1 MRRSTRHA
9 SAAASASGSQTGE
22 PATSPSELFASPELQ
37 VALLPMLHSLD
48 HCRLSL
54 TCTNLR
60 SILNTPEFAARVVT
74 DVGPVKELLARARA
88 IITGEE
94 SSPDVWLWQPPA
106 NGDHLGGREPIERRS
121 QDSIDDRWARGLIDM
136 LEGNVDYL
144 IVRDLRDQD
153 GSDSESSDDSDWEG
167 WDSSP
172 LKLGGKGGRGG
183 KGGLGGKGGGKGGR
197 GRGRGDPPRSRAGT
211 LARIAAMEAEPPL
224 TWLRNVQTAM
234 SRHYLGHEQGQV
246 RTNQRFA
253 WLHCVRYGLDGMLP
267 QVLDARRK
275 YEERM
280 RRENPGRRRVAWK
293 FVKVDAFITFP
304 RRRRSFFGAITPW
317 QIRRNPLMLGAYL
330 GHPNVM
336 ATLVRL
342 GATCEWEDD
351 ITFEAFLTALDHNRR
366 DVVRCFCTPR
376 AAGGCG
382 LSLNALPRRK
392 GRLRL
397 TASPCEIVWRHL
409 MDDVDRRQCV
419 ARAIHTPLTHALLF
433 MRAVHLIS
441 APISA
446 PPPHAPGT
454 SRRGLAPTLTPTS
467 SRTTARAAVGGSVAG
482 TFGSRPRRWC
492 GCSLSAACHAA
503 SSFQRCPTSFWRGA
517 PPPTTRAASTHARYR
532 GRSGAR
538 STCCTRARPS
548 TTASSRTRRTCST

>member
-153 GSDSESSDDSDWEG
+153 GSDSESEDDSDWEG

-267 QVLDARRK
+267 QVLENPARRK
-275 YEERM
+275 YEERK
-280 RRENPGRRRVAWK
+280 RRENPGRRRV
-293 FVKVDAFITFP
+293 FTVEVKVDAFITFP
-304 RRRRSFFGAITPW
+304 RRRRSFFGAI
-317 QIRRNPLMLGAYL
+317 IRRNP
-330 GHPNVM
+330 
-336 ATLVRL
+336 
-342 GATCEWEDD
+342 C
-351 ITFEAFLTALDHNRR
+351 
-366 DVVRCFCTPR
+366 
-376 AAGGCG
+376 
-382 LSLNALPRRK
+382 S
-392 GRLRL
+392 
-397 TASPCEIVWRHL
+397 
-409 MDDVDRRQCV
+409 
-419 ARAIHTPLTHALLF
+419 ARTSAI
-433 MRAVHLIS
+433 
-441 APISA
+441 
-446 PPPHAPGT
+446 
-454 SRRGLAPTLTPTS
+454 PT
-467 SRTTARAAVGGSVAG
+467 
-482 TFGSRPRRWC
+482 
-492 GCSLSAACHAA
+492 
-503 SSFQRCPTSFWRGA
+503 
-517 PPPTTRAASTHARYR
+517 
-532 GRSGAR
+532 
-538 STCCTRARPS
+538 
-548 TTASSRTRRTCST
+548 